1 MATMQ
6 STKLLPLEFRVFRR
20 LEALKASGVL
30 ESAKILVACSG
41 GLDSVALASCLSR
54 ISKRLNFQM
63 VIGHVYHG
71 HSKSPNVVRARIAA
85 FRKSREIARILNVP
99 FMAAKPSDRSLE
111 LTSEE
116 SLRMHRLKSLEWIRA
131 KTMCTHIAFAH
142 HRDDLF
148 ETRLIRLLRGTGPQG
163 LSAMQELNGE
173 KLRPFLGESRE
184 EILRYAQNRKLTWVE
199 DPTNADTEYLR
210 NWLRHVWLPQLEE
223 KRPGASRAFARSVEI
238 LVENLADN
246 VTENLRGSHGA
257 TPETPLETETP
268 KTFDR
273 KRYAG
278 LGSVEKRQALAAFLL
293 AQGAREFSSRHIDE
307 IQKRLQTTRRQFSFR
322 LLKMDWDIN
331 AEQVSVRRA
340 SRTT

>member
-1 MATMQ
+1 MQ

-30 ESAKILVACSG
+30 ESVKILVACSG

-54 ISKRLNFQM
+54 ISKRLDFQV

-71 HSKSPNVVRARIAA
+71 PSKSPNVVRARIAA
-85 FRKSREIARILNVP
+85 FRKSREVARILKVP
-99 FMAAKPSDRSLE
+99 FMAAKPSGGSLE

-116 SLRMHRLKSLEWIRA
+116 SLRTHRLKSLEWIRA
-131 KTMCTHIAFAH
+131 KAMCTHVAFAH

-184 EILRYAQNRKLTWVE
+184 EILRYAQNRKLTWAE
-199 DPTNADTEYLR
+199 DPTNADTDYLR

-223 KRPGASRAFARSVEI
+223 KRPGASRAFARSLEI
-238 LVENLADN
+238 LVEN
-246 VTENLRGSHGA
+246 VTENLRGSHGIR
-257 TPETPLETETP
+257 LETP
-268 KTFDR
+268 KAFDR
-273 KRYAG
+273 KRYAE
-278 LGSVEKRQALAAFLL
+278 LGGVEKRQALAAFLL

-322 LLKMDWDIN
+322 LLKLDWNIN
-331 AEQVSVRRA
+331 AEQVSVRRPG
-340 SRTT
+340 RTT